1 MAHTS
6 TGQQSAVHQWIQR
19 NVLTR
24 NSIHIYVSRPTPA
37 TPYTRLHVRILPIPP
52 SNKLRKPQCKMG
64 KWVYI
69 FSFRISTVSLLS
81 AQVKTRAFKKQDPTV
96 IERDGDADMESV
108 G

>member
-1 MAHTS
+1 
-6 TGQQSAVHQWIQR
+6 
-19 NVLTR
+19 
-24 NSIHIYVSRPTPA
+24 
-37 TPYTRLHVRILPIPP
+37 
-52 SNKLRKPQCKMG
+52 MG